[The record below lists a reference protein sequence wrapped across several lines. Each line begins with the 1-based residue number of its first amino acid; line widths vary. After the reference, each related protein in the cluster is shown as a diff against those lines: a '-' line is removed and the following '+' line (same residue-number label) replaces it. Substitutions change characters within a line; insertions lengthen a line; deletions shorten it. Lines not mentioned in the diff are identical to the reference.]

1 MHVVNLMDRCSSLI
15 FSCGILFVI
24 KSISSPRKVVLAA
37 LVCVVVVAVGA
48 VVTVCIIGGG
58 LVGSSGV

>member
-1 MHVVNLMDRCSSLI
+1 MI

-24 KSISSPRKVVLAA
+24 KSISSLRKVVLAA

-58 LVGSSGV
+58 FVGSGGV